1 MKNKEGGKI
10 MYKVGGIFIPVT
22 NLEQSKKWYEKN
34 LGLKKVHE
42 WQEEGQDYGVGYI
55 FKDSIVGLTLIKVE
69 KPQATEFSTIGKKK
83 NVFYN
88 FLVEDIMPAYE
99 QLNKNGVE
107 TTEIHDY
114 GLMKGFDF
122 VDPDGNSFS
131 VVSEEKHSPYHPE
144 NLLTL

>member
-1 MKNKEGGKI
+1 MKNKEGGKT
-10 MYKVGGIFIPVT
+10 MFKVGGIFIPVT
-22 NLEQSKKWYEKN
+22 NLERSKKWYEKN
-34 LGLKKVHE
+34 LGLIKVDE
-42 WQEEGQDYGVGYI
+42 WQEEGQDYGIGYI
-55 FKDSIVGLTLIKVE
+55 FKDSTVGLTLIKVE
-69 KPQATEFSTIGKKK
+69 KPQVTEFSTIGKNK
-83 NVFYN
+83 NVFFN

-114 GLMKGFDF
+114 DLMKGFDF